1 MPNCRIN
8 FSAAANIECATDTA
22 IPVALLVNELITNS
36 AKYGYPDGGCEVWVD
51 VARSDGAIVIS
62 VRDQGIGLP
71 ADFDL
76 RSGNRLGMRLVTA
89 LSLQVKAD
97 LQVHRRSPGTE
108 FLLRIPDGR
117 PAE

>member
-8 FSAAANIECATDTA
+8 FSAQADIECATDTA

-36 AKYGYPDGGCEVWVD
+36 DKYGYTDGDCEVWVD
-51 VARSDGAIVIS
+51 VSRSEGAIVIS

-76 RSGNRLGMRLVTA
+76 HSGKRLGMRLVTA
-89 LSLQVKAD
+89 LSSQVKAD
-97 LQVHRRSPGTE
+97 LQVHRHSPGTE
-108 FLLRIPDGR
+108 FVLRIPDRR
-117 PAE
+117 PAA